1 MICHIFL
8 PVILGDI
15 DRRVDSFPP
24 YLERGS
30 PPNPIYH
37 NSTLNNELAFGF
49 SSLSFIVGL
58 GHTEANFLR
67 ILDPVGDVI
76 VRVQIFKQLLF

>member
-15 DRRVDSFPP
+15 DGRVDSFPP

-30 PPNPIYH
+30 PPTNPINH

-58 GHTEANFLR
+58 GHTEAKFLR
-67 ILDPVGDVI
+67 ILDPVGDII
-76 VRVQIFKQLLF
+76 VRA

>member
-8 PVILGDI
+8 TVILGDI

-30 PPNPIYH
+30 PPTNPINHY
-37 NSTLNNELAFGF
+37 STLNHELALGF

-67 ILDPVGDVI
+67 ILDPVGDII
-76 VRVQIFKQLLF
+76 VQR